1 MEVSVFTYVIGIFQ
15 TMTNIGISNLFY
27 KLIEKEI
34 WLLPE
39 SSLLKIK
46 IVIKLIEHFQVTLI
60 TLEIKFTRYLL
71 FFCLIHIEFSS

>member
-46 IVIKLIEHFQVTLI
+46 IVIKLIEHFQVT
-60 TLEIKFTRYLL
+60 
-71 FFCLIHIEFSS
+71 